1 MEQFEEIDTQKAK
14 EMIDQGGITIV
25 DVRDR
30 DSFEEG
36 HIEGAQSVGD
46 TNIDEFVNSTDKN
59 KPVLCY
65 CFMGFSSQNA
75 AQYFIEQG
83 FEAVYSMAGGYTQW
97 QQDHES
103 STDSSQED

>member
-25 DVRDR
+25 DVRDGG
-30 DSFEEG
+30 SFEEG
-36 HIEGAQSVGD
+36 HIEGAVSVGD
-46 TNIDEFVNSTDKN
+46 TNIEEFVNSTDKN

-75 AQYFIEQG
+75 AQFFIEQG
-83 FEAVYSMAGGYTQW
+83 FENVYSMTGGFTEW
-97 QQDHES
+97 ERVNGS
-103 STDSSQED
+103 SADPQ